1 MASDPRPTGRN
12 LTLARARKVDR
23 TGGLFFVCVSDYTN
37 RIDARGSMGKAEKR
51 INHKR
56 AWMKRCF
63 LFVCLFVE
71 LPLVNQPVSGCFK
84 PKRGYA

>member
-1 MASDPRPTGRN
+1 ME
-12 LTLARARKVDR
+12 
-23 TGGLFFVCVSDYTN
+23 
-37 RIDARGSMGKAEKR
+37 KAEKR